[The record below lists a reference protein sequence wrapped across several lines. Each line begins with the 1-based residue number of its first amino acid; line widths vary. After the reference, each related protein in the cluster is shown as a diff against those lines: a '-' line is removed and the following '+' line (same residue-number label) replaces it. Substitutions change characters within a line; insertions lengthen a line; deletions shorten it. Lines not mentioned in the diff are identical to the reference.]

1 MTHSKPIQFLAVA
14 AVVPL
19 AVLAITA
26 CGSGNQKA
34 EQVSRPTGATGQSAT
49 VGVANI
55 GHLGEIIVDSRGR
68 TLYLFQKD
76 TGTSS
81 ACTGACAVQW
91 PPLAAASTPV
101 AGTGLK
107 AAQVA
112 TIGRQDGTSQVTF
125 NGHPLY
131 SFAFDRKPGDANGQ
145 GITAFGGAWFVLTA
159 AGNMV
164 GAGAASGGGYGY

>member
-1 MTHSKPIQFLAVA
+1 MNHSKRIKFRAMA

-26 CGSGNQKA
+26 CGSGTQKA
-34 EQVSRPTGATGQSAT
+34 GSVSRPTAASGQSAT

-55 GHLGEIIVDSRGR
+55 GQLGEIVVDSMGR

-76 TGTSS
+76 AGTSS

-101 AGTGLK
+101 AGTGLE

-112 TIGRQDGTSQVTF
+112 TIRRQDGTSQVTY

-131 SFAFDRKPGDANGQ
+131 SFAFDQKPGDANGQ

-159 AGNMV
+159 AGNLV
-164 GAGAASGGGYGY
+164 GTGSAPGGGYGY